1 MRTSLSIST
10 GVVVLA
16 LLAGCGGSG
25 DDKSS
30 SQDPAASD
38 PSTSA
43 PTTAPTTA
51 PSSAPTP
58 TPPPTPTAPPK
69 PAGPLTQA
77 QYQTAL
83 IRLDQRLDGDI
94 SALGRVKTED
104 SLTAAMENLTETL
117 NAESLALGSIK
128 PPARAVAANRV
139 LQLRLKAAAT
149 ALATGDTSDVGCGG
163 LAFVSQALQRQLTT
177 TLSVAVTQ
185 LRTVGLV
192 FGRTLP
198 DLGPDPTDARP
209 SNGDVIVRTG
219 AGGSGALRVKNGS
232 EVDVAVSIVSPGK
245 APSKPHIMLYVQSKK
260 TATVYRI
267 GGGYSLYVK
276 SGKDWNP
283 KRRQFSS
290 DCSFKKF
297 DQSFSKNTGWE
308 IQLKPSIL
316 GNATSTAVDPY

>member
-1 MRTSLSIST
+1 MRTSLSISA
-10 GVVVLA
+10 GVAVLA
-16 LLAGCGGSG
+16 LVAGCSNSG
-25 DDKSS
+25 DQKLS
-30 SQDPAASD
+30 SQDPTTTDTTTTAPPSAPAST
-38 PSTSA
+38 PTSA
-43 PTTAPTTA
+43 PPSAPASTAP
-51 PSSAPTP
+51 
-58 TPPPTPTAPPK
+58 

-83 IRLDQRLDGDI
+83 IRLDQRLAGDI
-94 SALGRVKTED
+94 NALGRVKTED
-104 SLTAAMENLTETL
+104 SLTAAMENLTQAL

-139 LQLRLKAAAT
+139 LQLRLKAAAS
-149 ALATGDTSDVGCGG
+149 ALSSGDTSDVGCGG

-177 TLSVAVTQ
+177 TLSPAVTQ

-198 DLGPDPTDARP
+198 DLGPDPSDARP

-232 EVDVAVSIVSPGK
+232 DVDVAVSIVSPGK
-245 APSKPHIMLYVQSKK
+245 PPGKPHIMLYVQSKK

-297 DQSFSKNTGWE
+297 DQSFSRNTGWE
-308 IQLKPSIL
+308 VQLKPSVL
-316 GNATSTAVDPY
+316 GNATSTTVDPY

>member
-1 MRTSLSIST
+1 MRTSLSISA
-10 GVVVLA
+10 GVAVLA
-16 LLAGCGGSG
+16 LLAGCSGSG
-25 DDKSS
+25 DQKLS
-30 SQDPAASD
+30 SQDPTTTD
-38 PSTSA
+38 TT
-43 PTTAPTTA
+43 TTAPPSEPTSPPTSA
-51 PSSAPTP
+51 PSSAPVS
-58 TPPPTPTAPPK
+58 TAP

-83 IRLDQRLDGDI
+83 IRLDQRLAGDI
-94 SALGRVKTED
+94 NALGRVKTED
-104 SLTAAMENLTETL
+104 SLTAAMENLTQAL

-139 LQLRLKAAAT
+139 LQLRLKAAAS
-149 ALATGDTSDVGCGG
+149 ALSSGDTSDVGCGG

-198 DLGPDPTDARP
+198 DLGPDPSDARP
-209 SNGDVIVRTG
+209 SNGDVIVRSG

-232 EVDVAVSIVSPGK
+232 AVDVAISIVSPGK
-245 APSKPHIMLYVQSKK
+245 PPGKPHIMLYVQSKK

-297 DQSFSKNTGWE
+297 DQSFSRNSGWE
-308 IQLKPSIL
+308 VQLKPSVL
-316 GNATSTAVDPY
+316 GNATSTTVDPY